1 MKGPERPRK
10 VPANQAGAYLS
21 RPKTLAVR
29 IHRLSLYQY
38 KNYEQADVRFETA
51 FSCLTGP
58 NGAGK
63 TNLLDAVYYC
73 SFCRSARHSVEDQNL
88 MHGREGFRIHGRFEH
103 RGVPVEVEV
112 RYRRGTAK
120 EVYCS
125 GERYTR
131 LSDHIGRLPLVLTG
145 PEDLALVD
153 GYAEERRRFLDSALS
168 TVNREYLEALM
179 RYNRA
184 LAQRNAAL
192 RRYREGQPADPLLL
206 DGYSEQM
213 QGTGT
218 LIQARRTQ
226 FLAELQPLFA
236 ECYRLISRQAESPGL
251 DWIANF
257 PADGDL
263 LALHRHERQRDIG
276 SGRTGSGPH
285 RDDLALLLDGHPAKL
300 LGSQGQKKTLLY
312 ALRLAQWL
320 WLGRMLGSP
329 PLLLLDDVFDK
340 LDRSRVEALF
350 SLLASHSAAQ
360 VLISDTNLNR
370 VEEVFRSIGV
380 DCQSIAVEPGRI
392 VAPA

>member
-1 MKGPERPRK
+1 M
-10 VPANQAGAYLS
+10 
-21 RPKTLAVR
+21 R

-38 KNYEQADVRFETA
+38 KNYEAADVHFETA
-51 FSCLTGP
+51 FTCLTGP

-88 MHGREGFRIHGRFEH
+88 MHGRDGFRIHGRFEH
-103 RGVPVEVEV
+103 QGHPLEVEV
-112 RYRRGTAK
+112 RYRRGGTK
-120 EVYCS
+120 EVLCS

-131 LSDHIGRLPLVLTG
+131 LADHIGRLPLVLTG
-145 PEDLALVD
+145 PEDMALVD
-153 GYAEERRRFLDSALS
+153 GYSEERRRFLDSALS
-168 TVNREYLEALM
+168 TVDRSYLDALL

-206 DGYSEQM
+206 DSYSEHM
-213 QGTGT
+213 QTSGA
-218 LIQARRTQ
+218 LIQALRAQ
-226 FLAELQPLFA
+226 FLAELLPLFA

-251 DWIANF
+251 DWVASF
-257 PADGDL
+257 PSDGDL
-263 LALHRHERQRDIG
+263 VALHRRDRQRDIG
-276 SGRTGSGPH
+276 AGRTGSGPH

-320 WLGRMLGSP
+320 WLGGKLGSP

-340 LDRSRVEALF
+340 LDRARVESLF

-380 DCQSIAVEPGRI
+380 ACQSIAVEPGRI